1 MSYVTLEGRLGIAI
15 WSIGSM
21 RARMSGYKSPTQWLE
36 MLQTRRRRTA
46 RIEPQAVNFR
56 TRNAQVKRERMLARL
71 LSATMEVCAD
81 TNRRGSAVIDD
92 VVRAAGVSR
101 GAFYWYFDT
110 LDEAIE
116 TLGRRM
122 ADDISAETASL
133 FRTQPNPVLR
143 AALGGQVMM
152 RRASMDPV
160 WAGYLSN
167 VHVLLDD
174 YKFVTRVRRN
184 LEAGRSAGDYQF
196 ESVKVALDFQIGA
209 VLAAIR
215 RFATESPPPAALVE
229 MNVLILRGLGVKAP
243 VAVEMAGQ
251 AARIVDEVGPENL
264 PWWRSSR

>member
-1 MSYVTLEGRLGIAI
+1 
-15 WSIGSM
+15 
-21 RARMSGYKSPTQWLE
+21 
-36 MLQTRRRRTA
+36 
-46 RIEPQAVNFR
+46 
-56 TRNAQVKRERMLARL
+56 MLARL

-122 ADDISAETASL
+122 ADEIGAETSAL
-133 FRTQPNPVLR
+133 FRTVPSPVLR

-152 RRASMDPV
+152 SRASMDSV

-174 YKFVTRVRRN
+174 SKFVSRVRRN
-184 LEAGRSAGDYQF
+184 VEAGRAAGEFQF
-196 ESVKVALDFQIGA
+196 ESVKAAVDFQIGA
-209 VLAAIR
+209 VLAGVR
-215 RFATESPPPAALVE
+215 RCTTESPPLAALVE
-229 MNVLILRGLGVKAP
+229 MNVLILRGLGVKTF
-243 VAVEMAGQ
+243 VAQEMASE
-251 AARIVDEVGPENL
+251 AARIVNEVGPEKL
-264 PWWRSSR
+264 PWWRNSR

>member
-1 MSYVTLEGRLGIAI
+1 MV
-15 WSIGSM
+15 
-21 RARMSGYKSPTQWLE
+21 
-36 MLQTRRRRTA
+36 QTRRRRKSVGSA
-46 RIEPQAVNFR
+46 GIQPGAVNFR
-56 TRNAQVKRERMLARL
+56 TRNAQVKREKMLARL

-81 TNRRGSAVIDD
+81 TNRRGTAVIDD

-122 ADDISAETASL
+122 ADEISAETFSL

-174 YKFVTRVRRN
+174 SKFVTRVRRN
-184 LEAGRSAGDYQF
+184 LEAGRSAGEYQF

-215 RFATESPPPAALVE
+215 RCTTESPPSAALVE
-229 MNVLILRGLGVKAP
+229 MNVLILKGLGVKSS
-243 VAVEMAGQ
+243 VARELATQ
-251 AARIVDEVGPENL
+251 AARIVDEVGPEKL
-264 PWWRSSR
+264 LWWRNSR

>member
-1 MSYVTLEGRLGIAI
+1 MVRNAPTSRTRKPVR
-15 WSIGSM
+15 S
-21 RARMSGYKSPTQWLE
+21 ART
-36 MLQTRRRRTA
+36 
-46 RIEPQAVNFR
+46 EPQAVNFR
-56 TRNAQVKRERMLARL
+56 TRNAQVKREKMLARL

-81 TNRRGSAVIDD
+81 TNRRGTAVIDD

-122 ADDISAETASL
+122 ADEISAETSSL

-167 VHVLLDD
+167 VQVLLDD
-174 YKFVTRVRRN
+174 SKFVTRVRRN
-184 LEAGRSAGDYQF
+184 LEAGRSAGEYQF

-215 RFATESPPPAALVE
+215 RCTSESPPPAAMVE
-229 MNVLILRGLGVKAP
+229 MNVLILRGLGVKTS
-243 VAVEMAGQ
+243 VAQELAAQ
-251 AARIVDEVGPENL
+251 AARIVDEVGPEKL
-264 PWWRSSR
+264 PWWRNSR

>member
-1 MSYVTLEGRLGIAI
+1 MVRSTATGRTPK
-15 WSIGSM
+15 SIRS
-21 RARMSGYKSPTQWLE
+21 
-36 MLQTRRRRTA
+36 A
-46 RIEPQAVNFR
+46 RIETPAVNFR
-56 TRNAQVKRERMLARL
+56 TRNAQLKREKMLARL

-81 TNRRGSAVIDD
+81 ANRRGTAVIDD

-122 ADDISAETASL
+122 ADEISAETASL

-174 YKFVTRVRRN
+174 SKFVTRVRRN
-184 LEAGRSAGDYQF
+184 LEAGRSAGEYQF

-215 RFATESPPPAALVE
+215 RCTTESPPLAALVE
-229 MNVLILRGLGVKAP
+229 MNALILRGLGVKTS
-243 VAVEMAGQ
+243 VAQELAAQ
-251 AARIVDEVGPENL
+251 AARIVDEVGPEKL
-264 PWWRSSR
+264 PWWRNSR

>member
-1 MSYVTLEGRLGIAI
+1 
-15 WSIGSM
+15 M

-36 MLQTRRRRTA
+36 MLQTRRRRTPGVEA
-46 RIEPQAVNFR
+46 PIVNFR
-56 TRNAQVKRERMLARL
+56 TRNAQVKREKMLARL

-81 TNRRGSAVIDD
+81 GKRRGTAVIDD

-122 ADDISAETASL
+122 ADEISAETYSL

-143 AALGGQVMM
+143 GALGGQIMM
-152 RRASMDPV
+152 CRASMDLV

-174 YKFVTRVRRN
+174 SKFVTRVRRN
-184 LEAGRSAGDYQF
+184 LESGRAIGEFQF
-196 ESVKVALDFQIGA
+196 DSVKVAVDYQIGA
-209 VLAAIR
+209 V
-215 RFATESPPPAALVE
+215 
-229 MNVLILRGLGVKAP
+229 
-243 VAVEMAGQ
+243 
-251 AARIVDEVGPENL
+251 
-264 PWWRSSR
+264 

>member
-1 MSYVTLEGRLGIAI
+1 
-15 WSIGSM
+15 
-21 RARMSGYKSPTQWLE
+21 
-36 MLQTRRRRTA
+36 
-46 RIEPQAVNFR
+46 
-56 TRNAQVKRERMLARL
+56 MLARL

-152 RRASMDPV
+152 RRASMDSV

-174 YKFVTRVRRN
+174 SKFVTRVRRN
-184 LEAGRSAGDYQF
+184 LEAGRSIGEYQF
-196 ESVKVALDFQIGA
+196 ESVKVALDFQVGA

-215 RFATESPPPAALVE
+215 RCTTELPSAAALVE
-229 MNVLILRGLGVKAP
+229 MNVLILRGLGVKTS
-243 VAVEMAGQ
+243 VAEELATR
-251 AARIVDEVGPENL
+251 AARIVDEVGPEKL

>member
-1 MSYVTLEGRLGIAI
+1 
-15 WSIGSM
+15 
-21 RARMSGYKSPTQWLE
+21 
-36 MLQTRRRRTA
+36 
-46 RIEPQAVNFR
+46 
-56 TRNAQVKRERMLARL
+56 MLARL

-81 TNRRGSAVIDD
+81 TNRCGTAVIDD

-122 ADDISAETASL
+122 ADEISAETAGL

-143 AALGGQVMM
+143 AALGGQVTMC
-152 RRASMDPV
+152 RASMDSV

-174 YKFVTRVRRN
+174 SKFVTRVRRV
-184 LEAGRSAGDYQF
+184 LESGRATGQFQF
-196 ESVKVALDFQIGA
+196 ESVKVAVDYQVGA

-215 RFATESPPPAALVE
+215 RCATEPQPPEALVE

-243 VAVEMAGQ
+243 VALDLANQ
-251 AARIVDEVGPENL
+251 AARIVDEVGPEEL
-264 PWWRSSR
+264 PWWRNSR

>member
-1 MSYVTLEGRLGIAI
+1 
-15 WSIGSM
+15 
-21 RARMSGYKSPTQWLE
+21 
-36 MLQTRRRRTA
+36 
-46 RIEPQAVNFR
+46 
-56 TRNAQVKRERMLARL
+56 MLARL

-152 RRASMDPV
+152 RRASMDSV

-174 YKFVTRVRRN
+174 SKFVTRVRRN
-184 LEAGRSAGDYQF
+184 LEAGRSIGEYQF
-196 ESVKVALDFQIGA
+196 ESVKVALDFQVGA

-215 RFATESPPPAALVE
+215 RCTTESPSAAALVE
-229 MNVLILRGLGVKAP
+229 MNVLILRGLGVKTS
-243 VAVEMAGQ
+243 VAQELATR
-251 AARIVDEVGPENL
+251 AARIVDEVGPEKL

>member
-1 MSYVTLEGRLGIAI
+1 MSANESQI
-15 WSIGSM
+15 
-21 RARMSGYKSPTQWLE
+21 QWLE
-36 MLQTRRRRTA
+36 MLQTRRKRKSAGPART
-46 RIEPQAVNFR
+46 EPEAVNFR
-56 TRNAQVKRERMLARL
+56 TRNAQVKREKMLARL
-71 LSATMEVCAD
+71 LSATMEVCGDA
-81 TNRRGSAVIDD
+81 NRRGTAVIDD

-122 ADDISAETASL
+122 ADEISSETSSL

-174 YKFVTRVRRN
+174 SKFVTRVRRN
-184 LEAGRSAGDYQF
+184 LEAGRSSGEYQF

-215 RFATESPPPAALVE
+215 RCTSESPPLAALVE
-229 MNVLILRGLGVKAP
+229 MNVLILRGLGVKTS
-243 VAVEMAGQ
+243 VAQELAAQ
-251 AARIVDEVGPENL
+251 AARIVDEVGPEKL
-264 PWWRSSR
+264 PWWRNSR

>member
-1 MSYVTLEGRLGIAI
+1 MSAN
-15 WSIGSM
+15 
-21 RARMSGYKSPTQWLE
+21 KSQTQWLE
-36 MLQTRRRRTA
+36 MLQTRRKRKSVAPART
-46 RIEPQAVNFR
+46 EPKAVNFR
-56 TRNAQVKRERMLARL
+56 TRNAQVKREKMLARL
-71 LSATMEVCAD
+71 LSATMEVCGDAS
-81 TNRRGSAVIDD
+81 RRGTAVIDD

-122 ADDISAETASL
+122 ADEISAETSSL

-174 YKFVTRVRRN
+174 SKFVTRVRRN
-184 LEAGRSAGDYQF
+184 LEAGRSAGEYQF

-215 RFATESPPPAALVE
+215 RCTTESPPLAALVE
-229 MNVLILRGLGVKAP
+229 MNVLILRGLGVKTS
-243 VAVEMAGQ
+243 VAQELATQ
-251 AARIVDEVGPENL
+251 AARIVDEVGPEKL
-264 PWWRSSR
+264 PWWRNSR

>member
-1 MSYVTLEGRLGIAI
+1 MVRI
-15 WSIGSM
+15 
-21 RARMSGYKSPTQWLE
+21 
-36 MLQTRRRRTA
+36 LQTRQRRTPGVEA
-46 RIEPQAVNFR
+46 PTVNFR
-56 TRNAQVKRERMLARL
+56 TRNAQVKREKMLTRL

-122 ADDISAETASL
+122 ADDIGLETSSL
-133 FRTQPNPVLR
+133 FRTQPSPVLR

-167 VHVLLDD
+167 VHVLPDD
-174 YKFVTRVRRN
+174 SKFVSRVRRN
-184 LEAGRSAGDYQF
+184 LEAGRLVGEYQF

-209 VLAAIR
+209 ILGAIR
-215 RFATESPPPAALVE
+215 RCATESPPPAALVE
-229 MNVLILRGLGVKAP
+229 MNVLVLRGLGVKAS
-243 VAVEMAGQ
+243 VAMEMAAE
-251 AARIVDEVGPENL
+251 AALIVDEVGPEKL
-264 PWWRSSR
+264 PWWRSSS

>member
-1 MSYVTLEGRLGIAI
+1 
-15 WSIGSM
+15 
-21 RARMSGYKSPTQWLE
+21 MSGNESQIQWLE
-36 MLQTRRRRTA
+36 MLQTRRRRKSVGSARTA
-46 RIEPQAVNFR
+46 SPAVNFR
-56 TRNAQVKRERMLARL
+56 TRNAQVKREKMLARL

-81 TNRRGSAVIDD
+81 TKRRGTAVIDD

-122 ADDISAETASL
+122 ADEISAETSSL

-152 RRASMDPV
+152 RRASMDSV

-174 YKFVTRVRRN
+174 SKFVTRVRRN
-184 LEAGRSAGDYQF
+184 LEAGRASGEYQF

-209 VLAAIR
+209 ILGAIR
-215 RFATESPPPAALVE
+215 RCATESPMPAALVE
-229 MNVLILRGLGVKAP
+229 MNVLVLRGLGVKGS
-243 VAVEMAGQ
+243 VALEMATQ
-251 AARIVDEVGPENL
+251 AARIVDEVGPEKL
-264 PWWRSSR
+264 PWWRNPR

>member
-1 MSYVTLEGRLGIAI
+1 MVRSTATGRTP
-15 WSIGSM
+15 
-21 RARMSGYKSPTQWLE
+21 KSV
-36 MLQTRRRRTA
+36 RSA
-46 RIEPQAVNFR
+46 RIEPPAVNFR
-56 TRNAQVKRERMLARL
+56 TRNAQLKREKMLARL
-71 LSATMEVCAD
+71 LSATMEVCGDA
-81 TNRRGSAVIDD
+81 NRRGTAVIDD

-122 ADDISAETASL
+122 ADEISAETSSL

-152 RRASMDPV
+152 RRSSMDPV

-174 YKFVTRVRRN
+174 SKFVTRVRRN
-184 LEAGRSAGDYQF
+184 LEAGRSAGEYQF

-215 RFATESPPPAALVE
+215 RCTTESPPLAALVE
-229 MNVLILRGLGVKAP
+229 MNALILRGLGVKTS
-243 VAVEMAGQ
+243 VAQELAAQ
-251 AARIVDEVGPENL
+251 AARIVDEVGPEKL
-264 PWWRSSR
+264 PWWRNSR

>member
-1 MSYVTLEGRLGIAI
+1 
-15 WSIGSM
+15 
-21 RARMSGYKSPTQWLE
+21 
-36 MLQTRRRRTA
+36 MLQTRRRRKSVGSARTA
-46 RIEPQAVNFR
+46 SPAVNFR
-56 TRNAQVKRERMLARL
+56 TRNAQVKREKMLARL

-122 ADDISAETASL
+122 ADEISAETSSL

-152 RRASMDPV
+152 RRASMDSV

-174 YKFVTRVRRN
+174 SKFVTRVRRN
-184 LEAGRSAGDYQF
+184 LEAGRAIGEYQF

-209 VLAAIR
+209 ILAAVR
-215 RFATESPPPAALVE
+215 RCATESPSPAALVE
-229 MNVLILRGLGVKAP
+229 MNVLVLRGLGVKAS
-243 VAVEMAGQ
+243 VALELARQ
-251 AARIVDEVGPENL
+251 AARIIDEIGPEKL
-264 PWWRSSR
+264 PWWR